1 MGVMTKEQI
10 DALFDVV
17 STMIK
22 TSIAYK
28 HGNYYDY
35 NQGAER
41 LAEKKKAMYEL
52 FEVEVEE

>member
-1 MGVMTKEQI
+1 MTKEQI